1 MAVAVA
7 PRLDQPFTRGVSKV
21 AGCPFVD
28 PSGTVGVRRFT
39 VEDLLWK
46 TFREIVD
53 SSLKPWQRVNM
64 AQTGINATAA
74 ALLGLLHEG
83 QMTGGQLMATAE
95 ERLGRY
101 WSMTRSQVYRE
112 LPALAEMGYVKLGKP
127 GPRSSQPY
135 SITPAGKR
143 AFVRW
148 LTDEPGRDTLRNSV
162 ALRIAFGDKQNP
174 SQLQKLQESA
184 MEYHNQE
191 LTRSREQ
198 AKEARR
204 EGDEYGAAALDFA
217 IGYHK
222 AALSWLKNLPVDKQ

>member
-1 MAVAVA
+1 
-7 PRLDQPFTRGVSKV
+7 
-21 AGCPFVD
+21 
-28 PSGTVGVRRFT
+28 
-39 VEDLLWK
+39 
-46 TFREIVD
+46 
-53 SSLKPWQRVNM
+53 M

-112 LPALAEMGYVKLGKP
+112 LPALAELGYVKLGKP

-148 LTDEPGRDTLRNSV
+148 LTEDPGRDTLRNSV
-162 ALRIAFGDKQNP
+162 ALKVAFGDKQ
-174 SQLQKLQESA
+174 SSAQLRKLQESA
-184 MEYHNQE
+184 VEYHNQE
-191 LTRSREQ
+191 LARSRDQ
-198 AKEARR
+198 AKEAKK
-204 EGDEYGAAALDFA
+204 EGDEYGAAALEFA

-222 AALSWLKNLPVDKQ
+222 AALAWLKNVPAK